1 MNNLLFANVSF
12 SNGVEYSLWDRWE
25 VHGNRNF
32 TIKQFIQTLQVTGL
46 LNTVGYPQLTYLT
59 GNISK

>member
-1 MNNLLFANVSF
+1 MYIVICMFVYF

-32 TIKQFIQTLQVTGL
+32 TIKQFIQTLQVIAVAGL
-46 LNTVGYPQLTYLT
+46 LNTAG
-59 GNISK
+59 